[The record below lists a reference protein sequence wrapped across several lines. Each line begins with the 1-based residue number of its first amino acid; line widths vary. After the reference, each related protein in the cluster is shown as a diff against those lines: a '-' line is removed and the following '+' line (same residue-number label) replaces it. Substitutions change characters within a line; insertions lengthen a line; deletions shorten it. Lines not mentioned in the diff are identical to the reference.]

1 MLKGIHWKY
10 YIKCSVIAA
19 ILYCIPVFLFLR
31 TTTWSQTWLLYLGN
45 ALFMVTIVGTLI
57 GFNRRRR
64 GNASSMSMVLAG
76 VITTILGII
85 ISIAICLL
93 LLSVEIPGL
102 YQSGTPDKILKGEPV
117 NSVPDRSR
125 GPVYLVLFNSFMGNI
140 STGLFV
146 CIIFPFTLKG
156 DQTKEETSPGQSKV

>member
-10 YIKCSVIAA
+10 YIKCAVIAA

-45 ALFMVTIVGTLI
+45 ALFMVTIVGALI

-102 YQSGTPDKILKGEPV
+102 YQSGAPDKILKGEPV

-156 DQTKEETSPGQSKV
+156 DQTKEEASPGQSKA